1 MDIDPRR
8 LLILRVVAL
17 RGGVSDA
24 AKLLHLTAS
33 AVSQQLTQLERE
45 TGIAL
50 FDRSQRRI
58 GLTAAGQLLATRAGR
73 IEQELSEASRELQA
87 LSGRVSGPVA
97 VASFSSVIR
106 QILVPAIGILAR
118 THPEVHPRVFEL
130 EGPPALR
137 ELRTGGVDLV
147 IAERSDGSTEPKHS
161 GLTGR
166 HLVDDGYQVVVPAS
180 WAPVP
185 RAIRD
190 LSARPWISG
199 PPESASGQALERLAA
214 RHRFHPELCHFCLE
228 YPSTLSLVAA
238 GLGAAVVPTLA
249 LGGEYAERVTLTAIP
264 TGLFRRITVLF
275 RTSERGPSPLE
286 LALIAALG
294 DAVQARSPIPTRPPP
309 FRSGGPG
316 AT

>member
-58 GLTAAGQLLATRAGR
+58 GLTAAGQLLAARAGR
-73 IEQELSEASRELQA
+73 IEQELSEASRQLQD
-87 LSGRVSGPVA
+87 LSGRVSGPV
-97 VASFSSVIR
+97 VIASFSSVIR
-106 QILVPAIGILAR
+106 QILVPTIGILSR
-118 THPEVHPRVFEL
+118 THPELQPRVFEL
-130 EGPPALR
+130 EGQPALR

-147 IAERSDGSTEPKHS
+147 IAERSDGSAEPRHS

-166 HLVDDGYQVVVPAS
+166 HLADDGYQVVVPS
-180 WAPVP
+180 NWTPVP
-185 RAIRD
+185 QAMKD
-190 LSARPWISG
+190 LSTRPWISG

-214 RHRFHPELCHFCLE
+214 RHRFHPDLRHFCLE

-249 LGGEYAERVTLTAIP
+249 LGGEYAEGVTITAIP
-264 TGLFRRITVLF
+264 TALFRRIMVLF

-294 DAVQARSPIPTRPPP
+294 DAVKARSHVPIPGSRP
-309 FRSGGPG
+309 
-316 AT
+316 